1 MPREA
6 PGESRATVL
15 PPAPQDGAHAL
26 SETKPLQPVSVI
38 VVNYNGGAL
47 LGECIA
53 AALDQ
58 AAQVI
63 VVDNGSTDS
72 SIEALEERFPGYAR
86 LVVERAGTNL
96 GFAAGCNRGMAHATQ
111 PLLLFL
117 NPDCVLDAA
126 SLQHMA
132 ETLHQDARIGMVGG
146 LLANPDG
153 SEQGACRRALPT
165 PWRSFVRAFGLARL
179 SRRWPRAF
187 PDFHLD
193 SQALP
198 AAPTD
203 VEAISGALMLV
214 RRTAIDA
221 VGPWDEAYFLHCE
234 DLDWCMRFRQHG
246 WRVVFDPAARAVHQK
261 GNCSRSQ
268 PVFVEWHKH
277 KGMLR
282 FYRKFFRDRYPVVV
296 TWAVA
301 GGIWLHFGQVSA
313 RHLAR
318 RLLGR
323 QASRDR

>member
-1 MPREA
+1 MPHQA

-15 PPAPQDGAHAL
+15 SPASQDGAHAL

-63 VVDNGSTDS
+63 VVDNSSTDS
-72 SIEALEERFPGYAR
+72 SIEALEERFPGHAR
-86 LVVERAGTNL
+86 LVVERVGTNL

-117 NPDCVLDAA
+117 NPDCVLGST

-193 SQALP
+193 GQALP

-214 RRTAIDA
+214 HRTAIDA

-246 WRVVFDPAARAVHQK
+246 WRVVFDPVAKAVHQK
-261 GNCSRSQ
+261 GHCSRTQ

-301 GGIWLHFGQVSA
+301 GGIWLHFGLVSA
-313 RHLAR
+313 LHLAR

-323 QASRDR
+323 QASRDH